1 MALGEKV
8 ATRDTSQVPS
18 SMAPYALRCGIRA
31 PLGLV
36 LLGLGDSN
44 PLWIETVHSIHFED
58 QIVLLGLV
66 HLEAITPFT
75 FEE

>member
-31 PLGLV
+31 P
-36 LLGLGDSN
+36 LGLGDSN